1 MYIYIIFLLNYNK
14 YIYIFKFNII
24 NIIMT
29 VLIIK
34 IMTIFKFKINNHL
47 KYLKIN
53 FFTIILI

>member
-1 MYIYIIFLLNYNK
+1 
-14 YIYIFKFNII
+14 
-24 NIIMT
+24 MT

-53 FFTIILI
+53 FFTIILFEIRFD